1 MYLCT
6 LYAKEMTRIK
16 TYILLAIALV
26 ALGLKLDAQCT
37 ISYTG
42 PSAPICSGESVTLT
56 AESNSNYTYLW
67 TYQNGD
73 TIAFGNNYYINQ
85 NPDTTTTYLL
95 TISDADENI
104 ICESDYTV
112 EVKKMFEIVF
122 HQRQLT
128 CSNSSADN
136 GQTAAVEVEAYY
148 DDETPGDF
156 HYQWNLSPLHI
167 VPGNEA
173 MAIGLAAYH
182 QYSVTITDNNTG
194 CSQTAS
200 TKPRAYPNPI
210 VNIIAIPNGASEPSD
225 TAYIQNPHVKFTFE
239 EEINDSIDCRL
250 SGNHTWKPINEVS
263 SQQQEYTF
271 TYTNTGEYEMRL
283 KVESDCGCDTTYTKT
298 IHVMPV
304 KLKIPNVFTPNGD
317 GINDYF
323 IISLEGDD
331 GGGNMSSYNNEYE
344 GYKALRLYYEK
355 TEVTVFNRWGSIV
368 FRSDDYENDWDGGKL
383 SDGTYYYVIKC
394 HGYKDDKMSN
404 KSCYKGSVTI
414 IGSGR

>member
-1 MYLCT
+1 MYFCT
-6 LYAKEMTRIK
+6 LYAKEMIRIK
-16 TYILLAIALV
+16 TYILLAIAFV
-26 ALGLKLDAQCT
+26 AFSLNLDAQCT

-42 PSAPICSGESVTLT
+42 PTTPICSEESVTLT

-67 TYQNGD
+67 TDQNGD
-73 TIAFGNNYYINQ
+73 TIEYGNRYYVNLEPYETMTCNLSIF
-85 NPDTTTTYLL
+85 
-95 TISDADENI
+95 DADSNLV
-104 ICESDYTV
+104 CESSYPI
-112 EVKKMFEIVF
+112 EVKKRFEIDF
-122 HQRQLT
+122 TQHQLT
-128 CSNSSADN
+128 CSNRNADN
-136 GQTAAVEVEAYY
+136 GQTAAVEASAYY
-148 DDETPGDF
+148 TDGTEGNF
-156 HYQWNLSPLHI
+156 EYKWNLSPLHI

-173 MAIGLAAYH
+173 MAIGLAAY
-182 QYSVTITDNNTG
+182 QNYTITVTDLNTG

-210 VNIIAIPNGASEPSD
+210 VKIIATPNGANEPSD

-239 EEINDSIDCRL
+239 EEINDSVNCKL

-263 SQQQEYTF
+263 SQQLEYTF
-271 TYTNTGEYEMRL
+271 TYTNTGDYDMQL

-323 IISLEGDD
+323 IISLEGD
-331 GGGNMSSYNNEYE
+331 GGGSDMSNYENEYE
-344 GYKALRLYYEK
+344 AYQALRVYYEK
-355 TEVTVFNRWGSIV
+355 TELTVFNRWGSIV
-368 FRSDDYENDWDGGKL
+368 YKSDDYENDWDGGKL
-383 SDGTYYYVIKC
+383 SDGTYYYVLKC